1 MDLNILVAA
10 GVFTLIAL
18 LIVRYAIKLAGLFLL
33 AGLIMFLVAFAGED
47 VFSET
52 RPAESQVGNFDTS
65 NIIMP
70 DAARI
75 GYPPRIKQL
84 K

>member
-18 LIVRYAIKLAGLFLL
+18 LTVRYAIKLAGLFLL
-33 AGLIMFLVAFAGED
+33 AGLIMFLIGLHTGNAS
-47 VFSET
+47 SET
-52 RPAESQVGNFDTS
+52 RPAESQVGKFDTS

-70 DAARI
+70 DVARI